1 MQITELSEETV
12 NKLVFALKETNNH
25 LNNLKDVP
33 EKISHLEQSFAVL
46 QAYYNSDDKADKK
59 VRDLCDRRITKL
71 ENRMAENEKKFNEIL
86 ESIIQTQNNIKSKQ
100 DTLQGG
106 LMVVTP
112 IIAFI
117 TWLITTFYDKMR

>member
-1 MQITELSEETV
+1 
-12 NKLVFALKETNNH
+12 VFALKETNNH

-33 EKISHLEQSFAVL
+33 EKISHLEQALAVL
-46 QAYYNSDDKADKK
+46 QTCYNMENTADNK
-59 VRDLCDRRITKL
+59 VRDLCDKRITKL

-106 LMVVTP
+106 LLVVTP